1 MKPDMRR
8 RTNQAVLAATLGVV
22 TLSYTLPGSA
32 AQGDDLAL
40 WRVYESSFASAKY
53 IDLTHAFA
61 PGQPMGT
68 GFEQLTV
75 GAARSAVTIPGIITK
90 GDAFSYEK
98 QGVGITAYSLP
109 TDQIGTQLDPP
120 AHWSATG
127 ATISELPP
135 TFAVRPLV
143 VINVAPK
150 VTKDAGYEATRMD
163 VDSWERQHGR
173 IPKGSVVM
181 FRSDWS
187 KRWNDPQRFTQRPF
201 PGVGL
206 AVLQFLHL
214 ERGILFHG
222 HEPLDTDASADFKA
236 ESWLLRHH
244 FTQAEGVM
252 NLDQVPQ
259 AGALILIGYAK
270 PEGGTGGL
278 ARYIAVAPASWPHG
292 VTIAQAPGAPLP
304 EYPTPLRRD
313 ATGVLRRT
321 K

>member
-1 MKPDMRR
+1 MPVV
-8 RTNQAVLAATLGVV
+8 AVAMLTGMTLLYGPLTRAATR
-22 TLSYTLPGSA
+22 
-32 AQGDDLAL
+32 DDLGL
-40 WRVYESSFASAKY
+40 WSVYESSFASAKY

-68 GFEQLTV
+68 GFEPLTE
-75 GAARSAVTIPGIITK
+75 GAARSSVTIPGIITK
-90 GDAFSYEK
+90 GEAFSYEK
-98 QGVGITAYSLP
+98 HGVGITAYTLP

-143 VINVAPK
+143 VINVAPQ
-150 VTKDAGYEATRMD
+150 VTKDPGYEATRAD
-163 VDSWERQHGR
+163 VEAWEQQHGR

-206 AVLQFLHL
+206 ATLQFLHL

-222 HEPLDTDASADFKA
+222 HEPLDTDASEDFKA

-252 NLDQVPQ
+252 NLDQVPE

-304 EYPTPLRRD
+304 EYPVPLRRD
-313 ATGVLRRT
+313 STGVLRRS